1 MYIDI
6 ITIVAAGFA
15 AAGVVM
21 ILNQLTG
28 KRLPKW
34 FIPAGAGLGM
44 ILMSL
49 TNEYRWYPRKLNI
62 LPQGFEVVSSVE
74 HRAIY
79 SPWTYVV
86 PYINRFVAVDVAG
99 IQRNAAQPDLRLSRV
114 IFISRWEPVR
124 IFPAVFD
131 CAQGRSALL
140 NPDAMF
146 NDDGTVRV
154 ATWDQTGMDDPA
166 TAAICKEG

>member
-6 ITIVAAGFA
+6 ITIVTAGFA
-15 AAGVVM
+15 AAGLVL

-62 LPQGFEVVSSVE
+62 LPQGFEVVSTTE
-74 HRAIY
+74 HRALY

-99 IQRNAAQPDLRLSRV
+99 IQRNEGQPDLRLSRV
-114 IFISRWEPVR
+114 LFISRWEPVR

-131 CAQGRSALL
+131 CVQGRSALL
-140 NPDAMF
+140 NPDSMF

-154 ATWDQTGMDDPA
+154 ARWDQTGMDDPA

>member
-1 MYIDI
+1 MYVDI
-6 ITIVAAGFA
+6 ITIIAAGFA

-28 KRLPKW
+28 KRLPRW
-34 FIPAGAGLGM
+34 LIPAGAGLGM
-44 ILMSL
+44 IMMSL
-49 TNEYRWYPRKLNI
+49 SNEYRWYPRTLT
-62 LPQGFEVVSSVE
+62 LMPDGFEVVSTTE

-86 PYINRFVAVDVAG
+86 PYVNRFIAVDVG
-99 IQRNAAQPDLRLSRV
+99 GVQRNAAQPDLRLSRV
-114 IFISRWEPVR
+114 IFFARWEAVR
-124 IFPAVFD
+124 LLPAVFD

-140 NPDAMF
+140 DPDAMF

-154 ATWDQTGMDDPA
+154 ARWDQTGMDDPA
-166 TAAICKEG
+166 TAAICREG